1 EINLIAIFL
10 CDYSPLPGR
19 SPNANYW
26 PIYPTLNQYMAAV
39 TYDTSFGRHSG
50 GDIKVPIPWW
60 GFLDIGG
67 HVIERFQD
75 YWTKVGYNNN
85 PVNML
90 GLRKDQVVKIMSDPS
105 LHWNRNEQPNLP
117 VSILPRNYAQLS
129 CKPPMCNPYTHSF
142 GFGMEAN
149 VNIEDGIEGEIDLP
163 VPVGKNIGMRLPI
176 SGNIHHGKS
185 ERS

>member
-1 EINLIAIFL
+1 
-10 CDYSPLPGR
+10 YSPLPGR

-26 PIYPTLNQYMAAV
+26 PIYPMLNQYMAAV

-90 GLRKDQVVKIMSDPS
+90 GLRKDQFVKIMSDPS

-129 CKPPMCNPYTHSF
+129 CKPPMCNPYTQSF

-176 SGNIHHGKS
+176 SGNIHHG
-185 ERS
+185 